1 MGQKQDKKLCW
12 NCDGY
17 VHLSLEKCP
26 YCNIDLV
33 ENATSAFDQKAFDP
47 PYSTTAKELS
57 ISEDEW
63 NKALEKGQEQ
73 KTAAE
78 KPASKEKMA
87 LLLLLPG
94 VVFFLFGLILFFF
107 SKEGTLTLQ
116 WRESFAIF
124 YLAGA
129 APLLFLGWRA
139 LR

>member
-26 YCNIDLV
+26 YCNTDLV
-33 ENATSAFDQKAFDP
+33 ENATGAFDQKAFEP
-47 PYSTTAKELS
+47 PYSTTAKELA
-57 ISEDEW
+57 ISEEDW
-63 NKALEKGQEQ
+63 NKALEKGET
-73 KTAAE
+73 KKE
-78 KPASKEKMA
+78 EEIKPTNKEKLA
-87 LLLLLPG
+87 LILLLPG
-94 VVFFLFGLILFFF
+94 VVFFFFGLILFFF

-129 APLLFLGWRA
+129 IPLLFLGWRA